1 MTCCSVS
8 VSEVSFDGISE
19 DWLSVVRQ
27 RSKTTVFDLLAWQ
40 QVWWQHFGEDKKKR
54 IFAVRGDDGQLE
66 MLIPLMQDN
75 GTVSFLG
82 GTDLVDYHDVLCP
95 SDPAESC
102 VEAVIRELSADPG
115 VQTLLF
121 ESIPTDSRSLECLE
135 SVLVATGWHVT
146 VEKEDV
152 APFLQLPGDWEEYV
166 ASLRKKDRHE
176 LRRKLR
182 RLESSGDIRH
192 VELTSREDVET
203 AASDFF
209 ELHRKSTPD
218 KEEFMTPE
226 REQFFRDVSARLADD
241 GITRLAFLE
250 VEGKR
255 VATSLSFVV
264 DNVRYLYNSGYD
276 PEYRHLAVGLLNHA
290 YTIRNSIEQGH
301 YVFDFMRGD
310 EAYKYHLGGVDR
322 DVLRIIATRQQT
334 L

>member
-8 VSEVSFDGISE
+8 VSEETFDSISQ
-19 DWLSVVRQ
+19 DWLSVANVRSQ
-27 RSKTTVFDLLAWQ
+27 TTVFDLLAWQ
-40 QVWWQHFGEDKKKR
+40 EVWWQHFGNGKKKR
-54 IFAVRGDDGQLE
+54 IFAVRGDDGALE
-66 MLIPLMQDN
+66 MLVPLMQDG

-95 SDPAESC
+95 SDPSEIC
-102 VEAVIRELSADPG
+102 TEAVIRELTADPG
-115 VQTLLF
+115 VKNLLF
-121 ESIPTDSRSLECLE
+121 ESIPSGARSLECLK
-135 SVLVATGWHVT
+135 SVLTATGWQVS
-146 VEKEDV
+146 VDKEDV
-152 APFLQLPGDWEEYV
+152 APFLDLPSDWEEYV
-166 ASLRKKDRHE
+166 SSLRKKDRHE

-182 RLESSGDIRH
+182 RLEASGDVRH
-192 VELTSREDVET
+192 IELTSREDIET

-226 REQFFRDVSARLADD
+226 REQFFRDVAARLADD

-276 PEYRHLAVGLLNHA
+276 PEYRQLAVGLLNHA

-301 YVFDFMRGD
+301 RIFDFMRGD
-310 EAYKYHLGGVDR
+310 ESYKYHLGGVDR
-322 DVLRIIATRQQT
+322 DVLRITATR
-334 L
+334 